1 LREFHTGGPVCL
13 KKETWFCHCEEAF
26 FADEAIPLT
35 WRGDCF
41 GVKSTPRNDSE
52 FLGSPEGAKQS
63 PSCGVEIASQ
73 KSLAMTRRLSSCHL
87 RCYRMVDDQAVWFA
101 DQ

>member
-1 LREFHTGGPVCL
+1 VSLQELYTGGPVCL

-52 FLGSPEGAKQS
+52 FLRN
-63 PSCGVEIASQ
+63 V
-73 KSLAMTRRLSSCHL
+73 
-87 RCYRMVDDQAVWFA
+87 FA
-101 DQ
+101 QRAPAAQRPFGRALPTALYPARNLIV